1 MAETIQK
8 RNGLWHVTLA
18 EKDLVEQAGLNPDDF
33 EQDFGFF
40 RYKNRRVIISHP
52 YGQHL
57 VVSMEGRENA
67 DLNTLMESFSK
78 VVEYKPF
85 CKYNLLPQK
94 RSKAPILPTYEW
106 DKVDPNGRYDELS
119 KKTNLA
125 DLVRI

>member
-1 MAETIQK
+1 MAETIQS
-8 RNGLWHVTLA
+8 NGLYHVTLA
-18 EKDLVEQAGLNPDDF
+18 EKDLVEQTGLNPDDF

-40 RYKNRRVIISHP
+40 RYKDRRVIISHT

-57 VVSMEGRENA
+57 VVSMEGKENA
-67 DLNTLMESFSK
+67 DLNQLMESFSK

-85 CKYNLLPQK
+85 CKYNILPEEG
-94 RSKAPILPTYEW
+94 SKAPILPTYEW

-119 KKTNLA
+119 NKPNLA

>member
-1 MAETIQK
+1 MAETIQS
-8 RNGLWHVTLA
+8 NGLYHVTLA

-40 RYKNRRVIISHP
+40 RYKDRRVIISHT

-57 VVSMEGRENA
+57 VVSMEGQEDA
-67 DLNTLMESFSK
+67 DLNQLMESFSK

-85 CKYNLLPQK
+85 CKYNILPEEG
-94 RSKAPILPTYEW
+94 SKVPILPTYEW
-106 DKVDPNGRYDELS
+106 DKVDPDGRYDELS
-119 KKTNLA
+119 KKPNLA